1 VKIMAEFTYRGKT
14 MDELTKMSIREFSG
28 VVTARARRSLTRN
41 KTEAERIARDKIGRK
56 NNVKTHYRDLVI
68 IPTMVGK
75 TVKVYSGKEFVPVT
89 IQEYMLGHFLGEFV
103 LTRKKVGHNAPGIGA
118 TKSSSSISVR

>member
-1 VKIMAEFTYRGKT
+1 MAEFTYRGKT
-14 MDELTKMSIREFSG
+14 LDELKKMSIREFASLT
-28 VVTARARRSLTRN
+28 TARARRSLLRN
-41 KTEAERIARDKIGRK
+41 KTDAEKIVRQKLEKK
-56 NNVKTHYRDLVI
+56 NSIKTHYRDLVI

-75 TVKVYSGKEFVPVT
+75 TLKVYTGKEFVPVV

-103 LTRKKVGHNAPGIGA
+103 LTRKKVTHNAPGIGA